1 MPVSREY
8 REFVLEQLGR
18 VVPVTSRAM
27 FGGVGVYAEGLF
39 FALMAGETLY
49 LKVDDTTRGDFEALG
64 MQPFRPFDGDKQ
76 VMKYFE
82 LPAELLEDPDA
93 LRPWIHRAVE
103 VARRARK
110 SKKK

>member
-39 FALMAGETLY
+39 FALMAGETIY
-49 LKVDDTTRGDFEALG
+49 LKVDDTNRGHFQAAG
-64 MQPFRPFDGDKQ
+64 MEPFRPFDGDKPMQ
-76 VMKYFE
+76 YWE
-82 LPAELLEDPDA
+82 LPAETLEDPDA
-93 LRPWIHRAVE
+93 LRPWVE
-103 VARRARK
+103 RSIDVARRARK
-110 SKKK
+110 GKKK